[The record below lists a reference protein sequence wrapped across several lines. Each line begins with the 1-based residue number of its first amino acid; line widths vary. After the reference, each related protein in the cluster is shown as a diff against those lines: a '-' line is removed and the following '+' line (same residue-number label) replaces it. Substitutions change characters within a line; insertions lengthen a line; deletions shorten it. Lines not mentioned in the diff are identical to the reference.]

1 MSGFTG
7 LGGVVGLNMGR
18 IFDCSLTE
26 NFGNAGLSYIGGI
39 AGINV
44 NANNKNLWTY
54 TTTQSYKSKDCQ
66 GTIKYCTTKAGKT
79 ISGKNCVGGI
89 TGYNLDNALLEDNI
103 SNISINAVGSMAG
116 GIAGRNAGTV
126 HITKSSIAP
135 TDAIRIHS
143 RNGENIG
150 GLVGQNESTGLV
162 RVSQSVSTASEGTS
176 VIAVN
181 SKTSVTGLRNVG
193 GMIGNN
199 MGAVTGDADTY
210 VVSAAS

>member
-1 MSGFTG
+1 
-7 LGGVVGLNMGR
+7 
-18 IFDCSLTE
+18 
-26 NFGNAGLSYIGGI
+26 
-39 AGINV
+39 
-44 NANNKNLWTY
+44 
-54 TTTQSYKSKDCQ
+54 
-66 GTIKYCTTKAGKT
+66 
-79 ISGKNCVGGI
+79 
-89 TGYNLDNALLEDNI
+89 
-103 SNISINAVGSMAG
+103 MAG

-150 GLVGQNESTGLV
+150 GLVRQNESTGLV